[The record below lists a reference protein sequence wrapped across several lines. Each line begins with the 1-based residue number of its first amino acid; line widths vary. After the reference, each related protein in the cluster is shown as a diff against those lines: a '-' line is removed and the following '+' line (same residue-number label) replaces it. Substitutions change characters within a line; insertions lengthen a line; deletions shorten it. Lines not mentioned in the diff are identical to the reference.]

1 MNAASRSQTSAVAKM
16 AYESPATTTH
26 ASAVTTSA
34 RSARKRTTSPDPANA
49 AISASAVDTVRGT
62 SRIGSPRMSVS
73 STLAWIST
81 PDMPTPPLNTVGKTS
96 CSAWVV
102 EPIRTILPVSS
113 PGNAS
118 GVTSPL
124 TIR

>member
-1 MNAASRSQTSAVAKM
+1 VDLLGRELLRERGEIADVGEEHGHDTAARREASLVALPHQRADDLLGEEEGHPPPLPLRADEVLGRGRAVAEHQ
-16 AYESPATTTH
+16 ADRE
-26 ASAVTTSA
+26 
-34 RSARKRTTSPDPANA
+34 RR
-49 AISASAVDTVRGT
+49 
-62 SRIGSPRMSVS
+62 
-73 STLAWIST
+73 
-81 PDMPTPPLNTVGKTS
+81 PTPPLNTVGKTS

-113 PGNAS
+113 PGNSS